1 MGGGK
6 RSSIHDYQKQAVEA
20 ATIAGHRAREDIEHP
35 NILLNSLLNEND
47 DDVEHTQK
55 NNKKEKEKKKKEKIN
70 TTQQYAENILKEAE
84 NSIRRNLSPI
94 ALKKMGAFA
103 MYVHEEETGAFTLTD
118 KKKVRD

>member
-1 MGGGK
+1 MRGGK

-47 DDVEHTQK
+47 DDVEHTQN
-55 NNKKEKEKKKKEKIN
+55 NNKKEKEKKEKIN

-118 KKKVRD
+118 KKKVSH